1 MTENIDLG
9 NAIKLPPEKA
19 VEYLE
24 AGRGALPEM
33 LNWQALWQDANAWA
47 FIVAKSLRVEA
58 LEDIQASLITAG
70 RQGWTE
76 RRSILDS
83 PHRIRNIFQASMKA
97 SHGAARLGSTGL
109 SQLQNLDISNME
121 GLLLK
126 ADAADHA
133 TGTIA
138 IIQCSIHQG
147 TESEHFR
154 NFIEKNSVTDRHQ
167 WPVATIPLDKLK
179 QMGLPSGSRVL
190 RLRSDGVAR
199 GRSHQPRYTGF
210 GDKEW
215 SIIQEVIDHGEATE
229 VNDYKGAVYHKAS
242 DGNWWLV
249 IVARNKGSRDVYL
262 STAFVPDDG
271 LEYIERGIEKWKKN
285 RVGKK

>member
-9 NAIKLPPEKA
+9 SAIKLPPEKA

-33 LNWQALWQDANAWA
+33 LNWQELWQDANAWA
-47 FIVAKSLRVEA
+47 FIVAKSLRVEV
-58 LEDIQASLITAG
+58 LEDIQASLITAR

-109 SQLQNLDISNME
+109 SQLQNLDIGNME

-133 TGTIA
+133 AGTIA

-154 NFIEKNSVTDRHQ
+154 NFIEKTSVTDRHQ
-167 WPVATIPLDKLK
+167 WPVAT
-179 QMGLPSGSRVL
+179 
-190 RLRSDGVAR
+190 
-199 GRSHQPRYTGF
+199 
-210 GDKEW
+210 
-215 SIIQEVIDHGEATE
+215 
-229 VNDYKGAVYHKAS
+229 
-242 DGNWWLV
+242 
-249 IVARNKGSRDVYL
+249 L
-262 STAFVPDDG
+262 ST
-271 LEYIERGIEKWKKN
+271 ERAREMNLRNESGVIRLTSESVVREKHQTRWSKEFQGGEWETLQRLIDEGRWLMLSNLPKHREVWGKSLGKWWKVVFKETCRGELMLTTFHRLN
-285 RVGKK
+285 DRSLRRQERKLRGEDNGDS

>member
-9 NAIKLPPEKA
+9 TAIKLPPEKA

-58 LEDIQASLITAG
+58 LEDIQAGLITAG

-109 SQLQNLDISNME
+109 SQLQNLDIGNME

-133 TGTIA
+133 AGTIA

-154 NFIEKNSVTDRHQ
+154 NFIEKTSV
-167 WPVATIPLDKLK
+167 
-179 QMGLPSGSRVL
+179 
-190 RLRSDGVAR
+190 SDGVTKKKHR
-199 GRSHQPRYTGF
+199 DRYMTF
-210 GDKEW
+210 GDDEW
-215 SIIQEVIDHGEATE
+215 SIVQEVINKGEAMPVRDDHGAAWHQG
-229 VNDYKGAVYHKAS
+229 K
-242 DGNWWLV
+242 DGRWWLV
-249 IVARNKGSRDVYL
+249 FIGHGDNGTFL
-262 STAFVPDDG
+262 ETAFSP
-271 LEYIERGIEKWKKN
+271 ERGIDYINEQLPRWKEYAE
-285 RVGKK
+285 RKK

>member
-9 NAIKLPPEKA
+9 SAIKLPPEKA

-33 LNWQALWQDANAWA
+33 LNWQTLWQDANAWA

-133 TGTIA
+133 AGTIA

-154 NFIEKNSVTDRHQ
+154 NFIEKTSVSDRHQ
-167 WPVATIPLDKLK
+167 WPVATITADKLREL
-179 QMGLPSGSRVL
+179 GLPLSARVV
-190 RLRSDGVAR
+190 RLRSDSLNKGHHR
-199 GRSHQPRYTGF
+199 ERYKAF
-210 GDKEW
+210 REHEW
-215 SIIQEVIDHGEATE
+215 LIIQEAIDHGNTMPTS
-229 VNDYKGAVYHKAS
+229 DYKSRIWHLAS
-242 DGNWWLV
+242 DGRVWFVVL
-249 IVARNKGSRDVYL
+249 AYNKGGEEVYL
-262 STAFVPDDG
+262 KTAFPPIHG
-271 LEYIERGIEKWKKN
+271 MEFIEAQIKKKKK
-285 RVGKK
+285 GKK

>member
-33 LNWQALWQDANAWA
+33 SNWQELWQDANAWA
-47 FIVAKSLRVEA
+47 FIVAKSLRVEV

-97 SHGAARLGSTGL
+97 SHGASRLGSTGL

-126 ADAADHA
+126 AEAADHA
-133 TGTIA
+133 AGTIA

-154 NFIEKNSVTDRHQ
+154 NFIEKTSVTDRHQ

-190 RLRSDGVAR
+190 RLRSDGVTKKKHR
-199 GRSHQPRYTGF
+199 DRYMTF
-210 GDKEW
+210 GDDEW
-215 SIIQEVIDHGEATE
+215 SIVQEVINKGEAMPVRDDHGAAWHQG
-229 VNDYKGAVYHKAS
+229 K
-242 DGNWWLV
+242 DGRWWLV
-249 IVARNKGSRDVYL
+249 FIGHGDNGTFL
-262 STAFVPDDG
+262 ETAFSP
-271 LEYIERGIEKWKKN
+271 ERGIDYINEQLPRWKEYAE
-285 RVGKK
+285 RKK

>member
-58 LEDIQASLITAG
+58 LEDIQAGLITAR

-109 SQLQNLDISNME
+109 SQLQNLDIGNME

-133 TGTIA
+133 AGTIA

-154 NFIEKNSVTDRHQ
+154 NFIEKTSVSDRHQ
-167 WPVATIPLDKLK
+167 WPVATITADRLK

-190 RLRSDGVAR
+190 RLDSLALDKGHHRE
-199 GRSHQPRYTGF
+199 RYMKF
-210 GDKEW
+210 IDKEW
-215 SIIQEVIDHGEATE
+215 SIIQEVIDNGEAMPIR
-229 VNDYKGAVYHKAS
+229 DAHGAVWHQAR

-249 IVARNKGSRDVYL
+249 IVGQGENGAFL
-262 STAFVPDDG
+262 ETAFAPRSG
-271 LEYIERGIEKWKKN
+271 KEYIDKEIREKWKPY
-285 RVGKK
+285 VDGGK